1 MYCMRRYSSHDY
13 WIILCIAHWNCISVS
28 VHVIF
33 YFEVLLAFMFIF
45 ENESRISLSSHNTG
59 QTNHPVSFLFKKTIT
74 SYPASRG
81 YIFAVWAV
89 LRKVASADNHSI
101 LYRACEKFVTRF
113 ASKNRKKN
121 PFFNLFIQISG
132 RIWTVVGRGYFSHAS
147 SHSKNVPSARRV
159 IISWILD
166 AWKEQTRV

>member
-1 MYCMRRYSSHDY
+1 MYCMRRHSSHDY

-101 LYRACEKFVTRF
+101 LYRACAKFVTRF
-113 ASKNRKKN
+113 ASKNRKKKTR
-121 PFFNLFIQISG
+121 FLI
-132 RIWTVVGRGYFSHAS
+132 YS
-147 SHSKNVPSARRV
+147 SRFLDGFEGLSAEATFRTPAHTAKMYP
-159 IISWILD
+159 LL
-166 AWKEQTRV
+166 AG